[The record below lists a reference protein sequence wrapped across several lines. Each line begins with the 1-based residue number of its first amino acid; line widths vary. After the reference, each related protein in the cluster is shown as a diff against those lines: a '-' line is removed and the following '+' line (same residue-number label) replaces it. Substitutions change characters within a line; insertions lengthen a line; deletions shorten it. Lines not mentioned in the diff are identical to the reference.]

1 MCQHRGVPI
10 PDFVRDLREKIGQA
24 PLWLAG
30 ATAVVVDGDRILLIR
45 RSDTGAWTPI
55 TGIIDPGEE
64 PAVTLVREALE
75 EANVSIEVQWLTS
88 TWVTRRIRYENG
100 DEAQYL
106 DLTFRCR
113 YLGGDPKPVDGE
125 ASEVAWFPLDGM
137 PPMGDEMTAR
147 VRHALREEGPA
158 YFSRE
163 PLPWSAEG

>member
-1 MCQHRGVPI
+1 MPI
-10 PDFVRDLREKIGQA
+10 PDFIRDLRDKIGTA

-30 ATAVVVDGDRILLIR
+30 ATAVVIDGDRILLIR

-75 EANVSIEVQWLTS
+75 EANVRIEVERLTS
-88 TWVTRRIRYENG
+88 TWVTRPVRYVNG

-113 YLGGDPKPVDGE
+113 YLGGDPRPVDGE
-125 ASEVAWFPLDGM
+125 ASEVAWFPLEGM
-137 PPMGDEMTAR
+137 PTMGDEMVAR
-147 VRHALREEGPA
+147 VRLALAEEGPA
-158 YFSRE
+158 FFSRE
-163 PLPWSAEG
+163 PLPWTG

>member
-1 MCQHRGVPI
+1 MPI
-10 PDFVRDLREKIGQA
+10 PDFVRDLRQHIGHT

-30 ATAVVVDGDRILLIR
+30 ASAVVLDGDRVLLIR
-45 RSDTGAWTPI
+45 RSDDGEWTPI

-75 EANVSIEVQWLTS
+75 EANVEIDVERLTS
-88 TWVTRRIRYENG
+88 TWVTRPVVYENG
-100 DEAQYL
+100 DRAQYL

-113 YLGGDPKPVDGE
+113 YLGGDPRPVDGE

-137 PPMGDEMTAR
+137 PPMSAEMTAR
-147 VRHALREEGPA
+147 VRYALANEGPA

-163 PLPWSAEG
+163 PLGWQ

>member
-1 MCQHRGVPI
+1 MPI
-10 PDFVRDLREKIGQA
+10 PDFIRDLRDKIGTA
-24 PLWLAG
+24 PLWLSG

-75 EANVSIEVQWLTS
+75 EANVHIEVERLTS
-88 TWVTRRIRYENG
+88 TWVTRPVRYVNG

-113 YLGGDPKPVDGE
+113 YLGGDPRPVDGE
-125 ASEVAWFPLDGM
+125 ASEVAWFALNRM
-137 PPMGDEMTAR
+137 PAMGDEMAAR
-147 VRHALREEGPA
+147 VRHALADEGPA
-158 YFSRE
+158 FFSRE
-163 PLPWSAEG
+163 PLPWSVER

>member
-1 MCQHRGVPI
+1 MPI
-10 PDFVRDLREKIGQA
+10 PDFIRDLRDKIGTA

-30 ATAVVVDGDRILLIR
+30 ATAVVIDGDRILLIR

-75 EANVSIEVQWLTS
+75 EANVRIEVERLTS
-88 TWVTRRIRYENG
+88 TWVTRPVRYVNG

-113 YLGGDPKPVDGE
+113 YLGGDPRPVDGE
-125 ASEVAWFPLDGM
+125 ASEVAWFPLEGI
-137 PPMGDEMTAR
+137 PTMGDEMVAR
-147 VRHALREEGPA
+147 VRLALAEEGA
-158 YFSRE
+158 AFFSRE
-163 PLPWSAEG
+163 PLPWNG

>member
-1 MCQHRGVPI
+1 VPI
-10 PDFVRDLREKIGQA
+10 PDFVRDLREKIGRG

-45 RSDTGAWTPI
+45 RSDNGAWTPI

-75 EANVSIEVQWLTS
+75 EANVDIEVEWLSS
-88 TWVTRRIRYENG
+88 TWVTRPVRYDNG

-106 DLTFRCR
+106 DLAFRCR
-113 YLGGDPKPVDGE
+113 YLGGDPRPVDGE

-137 PPMGDEMTAR
+137 PPMSEEMTAR
-147 VRHALREEGPA
+147 IRHAVREEGPA
-158 YFSRE
+158 FFSRE
-163 PLPWSAEG
+163 PLPWSIEG

>member
-1 MCQHRGVPI
+1 MPI
-10 PDFVRDLREKIGQA
+10 PDFVRDLREKIGTA

-75 EANVSIEVQWLTS
+75 EANVNIEVQRLTS
-88 TWVTRRIRYENG
+88 TWVTRHIRYENG

-113 YLGGDPKPVDGE
+113 YLGGDPRPVDGE
-125 ASEVAWFPLDGM
+125 ASEVGWFPLDGM
-137 PPMGDEMTAR
+137 PPMGDEMAAR
-147 VRHALREEGPA
+147 VRHALTEEGPA

-163 PLPWSAEG
+163 PLRWNG

>member
-1 MCQHRGVPI
+1 VPI

-45 RSDTGAWTPI
+45 RADTGEWTPI

-75 EANVSIEVQWLTS
+75 EANVDIEVEWLSS

-106 DLTFRCR
+106 DLAFRCR
-113 YLGGDPKPVDGE
+113 YLGGDPRPVDGE

-137 PPMGDEMTAR
+137 PPMGEEMTAR
-147 VRHALREEGPA
+147 VRQALREKGPA

-163 PLPWSAEG
+163 PLPWSTNG